1 MSGLVGLR
9 ATAPA
14 LVRSTLSPVRSTLA
28 FVLSVLAFVP
38 ALSAPV
44 FVPALFAQSSV
55 GTEGTFF
62 IHGGTVVVG
71 NGQRIPGAN
80 VLVRDGRIAGVGPS
94 VSAPAGSTMIDASG
108 QFVYA
113 GMIDSYTPIGL
124 NEIGRVNTMNM
135 RSELGEYNPHLRA
148 IVAINTGSEMFGVT
162 RSNGVTSA
170 ITAPDG
176 GVISGQAALINMDGW
191 TWEDMSVKSN
201 AGYVVNYPSV
211 PGRGGFGGNPGARE
225 RLEERA
231 REQVEELKG
240 ELEKARA
247 YHLAREG
254 GLEDVDLVYESM
266 RPLMRGEV
274 PAIINADSQE
284 EIEGAL
290 ALADEFGLR
299 IVIHGGREAWKVRDQ
314 LADADVPVVLSS
326 LMAIPEDGLPYDAVY
341 AQPGILVD
349 AGVKIAFSTGTSA
362 NARHVPFHAALA
374 TAYGL
379 NAEDAWR
386 ALTLWPAEIW
396 GVDDIIGTV
405 EAGKMAN
412 LFVADG
418 DPLDIRT
425 NLTAIFIKGRHV
437 PMDDRATR
445 LYEKHNARPIG
456 NR

>member
-1 MSGLVGLR
+1 MRGSLRGSMSGLA
-9 ATAPA
+9 AT
-14 LVRSTLSPVRSTLA
+14 
-28 FVLSVLAFVP
+28 VLACVPAFAAFAFAP
-38 ALSAPV
+38 ALSA
-44 FVPALFAQSSV
+44 QSFV

-80 VLVRDGRIAGVGPS
+80 VLVQDGRIAGVGTS

-124 NEIGRVNTMNM
+124 NEIGGINTMNM
-135 RSELGEYNPHLRA
+135 RSELGEYNPHMRA
-148 IVAINTGSEMFGVT
+148 IVAINTGSEMLGIA
-162 RSNGVTSA
+162 RSNGITSA
-170 ITAPDG
+170 ITAPSG

-201 AGYVVNYPSV
+201 AGYVVNYPGASAG
-211 PGRGGFGGNPGARE
+211 GRGGGGGSDGEQRARE
-225 RLEERA
+225 R
-231 REQVEELKG
+231 VEELKG
-240 ELEKARA
+240 ELANARD

-254 GLEDVDLVYESM
+254 GQEDVDLVYESM

-274 PAIINADSQE
+274 PAIINADTQE

-299 IVIHGGREAWKVRDQ
+299 IVIHGGREAWKVREQ

-326 LMAIPEDGLPYDAVY
+326 LMVVPGSGLPYDAVY
-341 AQPGILVD
+341 AQPGILVQ
-349 AGVKIAFSTGTSA
+349 AGVKIAFSTGSQSA
-362 NARHVPFHAALA
+362 ARRLPFHAALA

-379 NAEDAWR
+379 DPEDAWR
-386 ALTLWPAEIW
+386 ALTVWPAEIW
-396 GVDDIIGTV
+396 GVDDVIGTV
-405 EAGKMAN
+405 EVGKMAN

-425 NLTAIFIKGRHV
+425 NVTEVFIKGRHV

-445 LYEKHNARPIG
+445 LYEKYDARPIG

>member
-1 MSGLVGLR
+1 MIGLAV
-9 ATAPA
+9 AM
-14 LVRSTLSPVRSTLA
+14 
-28 FVLSVLAFVP
+28 LAFVP
-38 ALSAPV
+38 ALSA
-44 FVPALFAQSSV
+44 QSGV

-62 IHGGTVVVG
+62 IYGGTVVVG
-71 NGQRIPGAN
+71 NGQRIVGAN
-80 VLVRDGRIAGVGPS
+80 VLVQDGRIAGVGTS

-113 GMIDSYTPIGL
+113 GMIDSYTSIGL
-124 NEIGRVNTMNM
+124 NEIGGINTMNM
-135 RSELGEYNPHLRA
+135 RSELGEYNPHMRA
-148 IVAINTGSEMFGVT
+148 IVAVNTGSEMLGAT

-201 AGYVVNYPSV
+201 AGYVVNYSPPPPSPRRGFV
-211 PGRGGFGGNPGARE
+211 RLSGRRA
-225 RLEERA
+225 ERA
-231 REQVEELKG
+231 KERVEELKG
-240 ELEKARA
+240 ELEKARV

-254 GLEDVDLVYESM
+254 GLEDIDLVYESM

-274 PAIINADSQE
+274 PAIINAESQE

-290 ALADEFGLR
+290 ALADEYGLR
-299 IVIHGGREAWKVRDQ
+299 IVIRGGRDAWKVREQ
-314 LADADVPVVLSS
+314 LADADVPVVLGS
-326 LMAIPEDGLPYDAVY
+326 LRVTPENDVPYDAIY
-341 AQPGILVD
+341 AQPGILVQ
-349 AGVKIAFSTGTSA
+349 AGVKIAFSTGTQA
-362 NARHVPFHAALA
+362 QARNVPYHAALA

-379 NAEDAWR
+379 SPEDAWR
-386 ALTLWPAEIW
+386 ALTVWPAEIW
-396 GVDDIIGTV
+396 GVDDVIGTV
-405 EAGKMAN
+405 EEGKMAN

-425 NLTAIFIKGRHV
+425 HVTEVFIKGRHV

-445 LYEKHNARPIG
+445 LYEKHDARPIG

>member
-1 MSGLVGLR
+1 MSGLA
-9 ATAPA
+9 ATVLACVPA
-14 LVRSTLSPVRSTLA
+14 FAAFALTPTLS
-28 FVLSVLAFVP
+28 
-38 ALSAPV
+38 
-44 FVPALFAQSSV
+44 AQSFV

-80 VLVRDGRIAGVGPS
+80 VLVQDGRIAYVGTS
-94 VSAPAGSTMIDASG
+94 VSAPAGSTRIDASG

-124 NEIGRVNTMNM
+124 NEIGGINTMNM
-135 RSELGEYNPHLRA
+135 RSELGEYNPHMRA
-148 IVAINTGSEMFGVT
+148 IVAINTGSEMLGIA
-162 RSNGVTSA
+162 RSNGITSA
-170 ITAPDG
+170 ITAPSG

-201 AGYVVNYPSV
+201 AGYVVNYPGVSV
-211 PGRGGFGGNPGARE
+211 GGRGGGGGSGGGR
-225 RLEERA
+225 RA
-231 REQVEELKG
+231 REQVEELEG
-240 ELEKARA
+240 ELADARD

-254 GLEDVDLVYESM
+254 GLEEVDLVYESM

-274 PAIINADSQE
+274 PAIINADTQE

-299 IVIHGGREAWKVRDQ
+299 IVIHGGREAWKVREQ

-326 LMAIPEDGLPYDAVY
+326 LMVVPGSGLPYDAVY
-341 AQPGILVD
+341 AQPGILVQ
-349 AGVKIAFSTGTSA
+349 AGVKIAFSTGSQSA
-362 NARHVPFHAALA
+362 ARRLPFHAALA

-379 NAEDAWR
+379 DPEDAWR
-386 ALTLWPAEIW
+386 ALTVWPAEIW
-396 GVDDIIGTV
+396 GVDDVIGTV
-405 EAGKMAN
+405 EVGKMAN

-425 NLTAIFIKGRHV
+425 NVTEVFIKGRHV
-437 PMDDRATR
+437 PRDDRATR
-445 LYEKHNARPIG
+445 LYEKYDARPIG
-456 NR
+456 NRQK